1 MPFERQ
7 LLLTRD
13 IFTAWDAIDNGVVAQ
28 NNRTREKY
36 WSHWRS
42 YCANV
47 YQDPFL
53 QHLTPNQQ
61 VLLLTAFAARVRSG
75 HYGKGNTIKV
85 QGVANA
91 LSAITKTF
99 ELVGLASPVYQAP
112 GTYKVPVA
120 RLMEG
125 YRRQDPPAVPQLAVP
140 IKVPN
145 KVRQSGYAST
155 CNKQKA
161 IGDLAVIAFYYLLRV
176 GEYTRPR
183 MVNTSQGKKRATR
196 TIQFHIKDV
205 GFFKNHKILPRHSPL
220 HILLTA
226 DECTLKISNQKN
238 GRMGETIHHHAIS
251 SQHCPVKCLAHRV
264 HHVLSNRGTTNNL
277 LCDVWNP
284 TKQKWNSITS
294 TDMRTHLHKAVID
307 LNLKQHGI
315 DHDLVG
321 VHSLRAGGAMALKL
335 SGSDNMTIMK
345 LGRWTSLTFLQ
356 YIHNQ
361 IAHLSADLSKN
372 MSTNLQYSNIAAI
385 EAA

>member
-7 LLLTRD
+7 LILTRD
-13 IFTAWDAIDNGVVAQ
+13 ILTAWDAINNGVVAQ

-36 WSHWRS
+36 WAHWRT
-42 YCANV
+42 YCTSFN
-47 YQDPFL
+47 QDPFL
-53 QHLTPNQQ
+53 QLLTPNQQ
-61 VLLLTAFAARVRSG
+61 VLLLTAFAARVRTG
-75 HYGKGNTIKV
+75 CYGKGNPIKV

-91 LSAITKTF
+91 LSSITKTF
-99 ELVGLASPVYQAP
+99 ELVGLNSPIYQAP

-125 YRRQDPPAVPQLAVP
+125 YRREDPPAVPQLAVP
-140 IKVPN
+140 IRVPN
-145 KVRQSGYAST
+145 KVRQTGYAT
-155 CNKQKA
+155 NDHKLQA

-183 MVNTSQGKKRATR
+183 MITTPQGKKRATR
-196 TIQFHIKDV
+196 TIQFHIRDV
-205 GFFKNHKILPRHSPL
+205 GFFKNHKILPRNSPL

-251 SQHCPVKCLAHRV
+251 SPHCPVKCLANRV
-264 HHVLSNRGTTNNL
+264 HHVLSHKGTTDNL
-277 LCDVWNP
+277 ICDVWNKM
-284 TKQKWNSITS
+284 KQTWISITS
-294 TDMRTHLHKAVID
+294 TEMRKHLRQSVAD
-307 LNLKQHGI
+307 LNLKQQGI
-315 DHDLVG
+315 DPDLIG

-361 IAHLSADLSKN
+361 IAHLSAELSQN
-372 MSTNLQYSNIAAI
+372 MSTNLHYTNIAAI